1 MRMPSQFRTSD
12 RERDI
17 CEGLV
22 ATLRQA
28 VHTLSASIEV
38 EEERTQLR
46 DEANPHY
53 SLLAKSMRGRAS
65 NLRET
70 IVTLEARSVAA

>member
-1 MRMPSQFRTSD
+1 MSMQSQFRTSD
-12 RERDI
+12 REQDI

-38 EEERTQLR
+38 EEERTQRR

-53 SLLAKSMRGRAS
+53 SPLAKSMRVRVN

-70 IVTLEARSVAA
+70 IATLEARSEAA